1 MQRRRRRKK
10 KQTKKISKSTAYQ
23 RGRNFEY
30 RVKKHF
36 EKEGYYVIRKYASKG
51 AEDLVAI
58 KRIRVD
64 YRHYASSV
72 LLIQCK
78 NLAVEKKLSEDE
90 RVRLINLSILTG
102 ARPLHVFNRNHK
114 LVIEEVV

>member
-1 MQRRRRRKK
+1 MGLKK
-10 KQTKKISKSTAYQ
+10 KQTKKKISKSTAYQ

-58 KRIRVD
+58 KSIRVD

-78 NLAVEKKLSEDE
+78 NLSVEKKLSSDE
-90 RVRLINLSILTG
+90 RTRLMKLSVWTG
-102 ARPLHVFNRNHK
+102 AKPLHVFNRNHK